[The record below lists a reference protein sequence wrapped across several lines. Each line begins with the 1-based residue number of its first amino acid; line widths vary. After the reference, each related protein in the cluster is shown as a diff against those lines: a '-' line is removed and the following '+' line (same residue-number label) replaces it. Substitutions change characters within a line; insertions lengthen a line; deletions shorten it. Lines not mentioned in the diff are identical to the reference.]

1 MSYLRK
7 IKPCVFAV
15 AFLVA
20 GLISASPALAHSVEA
35 QLEEITV
42 KWLEAFK
49 QRDFVTIEGFYAS
62 DGYLLPPNETAV
74 QGRQAIGEMWKSWGD
89 LPNVEI
95 TFGAVLGEAS
105 SSGDM
110 AYEYGTYIFA
120 YDTDSGRVTDKGK
133 YVTVWKKMGG
143 AWRRPLFGRFF
154 GTMARSDSSLAYM
167 FSVRLITFLNRPEPR
182 PGRE

>member
-1 MSYLRK
+1 MLYLRSL
-7 IKPCVFAV
+7 KPGVFAL
-15 AFLVA
+15 ALLVT

-42 KWLEAFK
+42 KWVEAFK
-49 QRDFVTIEGFYAS
+49 QRDFVTIEGFYAP
-62 DGYLLPPNETAV
+62 DGFLLPPNSPAI

-95 TFGAVLGEAS
+95 TFGAVRGEAS

-120 YDTDSGRVTDKGK
+120 FDTDSGRVTDKGK
-133 YVTVWKKMGG
+133 YVTVWKRIGG
-143 AWRRPLFGRFF
+143 VWQVA
-154 GTMARSDSSLAYM
+154 ADM
-167 FSVRLITFLNRPEPR
+167 FSSNLPAE
-182 PGRE
+182 